1 MTNSELDK
9 AIKEENING
18 IYLFYGEN
26 TFMIDTYIKKI
37 KKSFTELLPGINYIS
52 IDENNIENLISDIA
66 TPAFGYDK
74 KLILVKNSNLFKKE
88 AKTKKTKLSEIQEK
102 IEEYIKE
109 NIEEIKNSI
118 VLIFIEENADKNELY
133 KTVETI
139 GNVCNFESLKGYEL
153 VKKLKS
159 ISSAYGVNVEENT
172 LKYFIE
178 LVGTDMQENINE
190 LRKLIEYTGKD
201 GTITKE
207 DIDKLTI
214 RKIDAVIFDLTDSL
228 GNKNINRAIN
238 VLKDLLYNK
247 EPIQRILI
255 MLYNHFKKLYVIK
268 LAEKYEKDVA
278 QSLNL
283 KPNQA
288 FLLSKY
294 KKQAN
299 CFSEENLRVLLKELT
314 SLDANYK
321 VGKIDLNIGLESILC
336 TYCS

>member
-9 AIKEENING
+9 AIKEEKING

-37 KKSFTELLPGINYIS
+37 KKTFAELLPGINYIT
-52 IDENNIENLISDIA
+52 IDENSIENLISDIA
-66 TPAFGYDK
+66 TPAFGYNK

-88 AKTKKTKLSEIQEK
+88 AKTKKTKSSEIQEK
-102 IEEYIKE
+102 IRDYLKE
-109 NIEEIKNSI
+109 NIDDIKDSI
-118 VLIFIEENADKNELY
+118 VLVFIEENADNNDLY
-133 KTVETI
+133 KIVETI
-139 GNVCNFESLKGYEL
+139 GNVCNFENLKNYEL

-159 ISSAYGVNVEENT
+159 ISSAYGVNVEEDT

-178 LVGTDMQENINE
+178 LVGIDMQEDINE
-190 LRKLIEYTGKD
+190 LRKLIEYAGKD
-201 GTITKE
+201 GIITKE

-228 GNKNINRAIN
+228 GNKDIKQAID
-238 VLKDLLYNK
+238 VLNNLLYNK

-255 MLYNHFKKLYVIK
+255 TLYNHFKKLYIIK
-268 LAEKYEKDVA
+268 LAEDYGKDVA

-288 FLLSKY
+288 FLLGKY
-294 KKQAN
+294 KKQAGY
-299 CFSEENLRVLLKELT
+299 FTEENLRLLLKELA

-321 VGKIDLNIGLESILC
+321 IGKIDLNIGLEAILC